1 MTVKYITG
9 DLFRHSAQAGKAIVL
24 AHACN
29 TGGSWGGGIA
39 AIFRT
44 KFPQA
49 NSDYSNYCHNN
60 KNLLGKSLLLKAD
73 DFDESK
79 IYIACLFTSDFSQT
93 PEQIA
98 SYTYKSL
105 EDLATQMKSVP
116 DVELNGVKK
125 VVNMPKINAGI
136 FGVPWELTE
145 AELEKV
151 KDLSFNVYVL

>member
-1 MTVKYITG
+1 M
-9 DLFRHSAQAGKAIVL
+9 
-24 AHACN
+24 HA
-29 TGGSWGGGIA
+29 TLGGSWGGGIA

-44 KFPQA
+44 KFPEPTQTIPTIA
-49 NSDYSNYCHNN
+49 TTT
-60 KNLLGKSLLLKAD
+60 KPTRKKLTFKAD

-125 VVNMPKINAGI
+125 VINMPK
-136 FGVPWELTE
+136 
-145 AELEKV
+145 
-151 KDLSFNVYVL
+151 D

>member
-1 MTVKYITG
+1 MQ
-9 DLFRHSAQAGKAIVL
+9 HW
-24 AHACN
+24 
-29 TGGSWGGGIA
+29 GSWGGGIA
-39 AIFRT
+39 AILEPNSPSQLRLFQLL
-44 KFPQA
+44 PQQQ
-49 NSDYSNYCHNN
+49 
-60 KNLLGKSLLLKAD
+60 NLLGKSLLLKAD

-125 VVNMPKINAGI
+125 VINMPKINAGI
-136 FGVPWELTE
+136 FWCSLGI
-145 AELEKV
+145 
-151 KDLSFNVYVL
+151 DGG